1 MNTLLAAIQGTDII
15 TSVLGMIVLGVIAW
29 LLFWLIDY
37 CALPEPI
44 NKVVRVILVIAIV
57 VVLINFLL
65 GLVGQPFIQWN

>member
-1 MNTLLAAIQGTDII
+1 
-15 TSVLGMIVLGVIAW
+15 MIVLGVIAW